1 MATRLAVRHGARLIA
16 LYVREYSIAQ
26 ARWLRSSEEGL
37 VFGKQADTPSQDIE
51 QELDAHPAGLRV
63 ERYPFRGR
71 HKLAFESYPRPV
83 GGSPVTTTTST
94 GGG

>member
-1 MATRLAVRHGARLIA
+1 MAM
-16 LYVREYSIAQ
+16 
-26 ARWLRSSEEGL
+26 
-37 VFGKQADTPSQDIE
+37 
-51 QELDAHPAGLRV
+51 V